1 MFHPMAL
8 RVSLGGKWAAAARA
22 RLTWRASP
30 DRWLIRLRW
39 LALIGMLTTT
49 LVAESL
55 VPGLPSGRL
64 LTMLAVVAASNLA
77 WLVATMRAP
86 AGRTVPWQ
94 LAADVLSLGAVLW
107 LSGGL
112 DNPFAVFL
120 VFQIVLAGLLAK
132 RKTTILIT
140 LLVLTVAGALFTA
153 PPLAL
158 GSAALGPWLVR
169 ALGNTFAIVAL
180 AVVTGAFVVV
190 FVYRLEV
197 LRDEAQRSERLVA
210 LGRVVAAMCHELNT
224 PLGTILI
231 AGKDLAL
238 LASELPDG
246 AQRDELALLAAT
258 VTDQA
263 RRSSDIIG
271 LLRGHVAPGTQLQ
284 PVRLDDFVPRYVRA
298 ELDRLGFRGG
308 LALHVTP
315 GLEAAVFQAAL
326 CQILTNLIANAI
338 DAMSVRG
345 EHAHLTV
352 DVARGGE
359 PGTLLITLDDNG
371 VGVDPSL
378 SGRLGEPFQTT
389 KDPHRGTGLGLYAS
403 TLLAE
408 RMGGALALESR
419 QNWGTRVTLTL
430 REAAPGAPAA
440 APSPSTKEALA

>member
-1 MFHPMAL
+1 MAL

-49 LVAESL
+49 LVAEAL
-55 VPGLPSGRL
+55 VPGLPSGPILSL
-64 LTMLAVVAASNLA
+64 LALVAMSNLA
-77 WLVATMRAP
+77 WLLATLRVP

-94 LAADVLSLGAVLW
+94 LAVDVLSLGAVLW

-120 VFQIVLAGLLAK
+120 VFQIVLAGLLAS
-132 RKTTILIT
+132 RKTTIAIT
-140 LLVLTVAGALFTA
+140 ILVLAVAGTLFTA
-153 PPLAL
+153 PPLSLA
-158 GSAALGPWLVR
+158 SAPIGAWLVR

-180 AVVTGAFVVV
+180 AAVTGAFVVV

-246 AQRDELALLAAT
+246 AARDELALLAAT
-258 VTDQA
+258 VTEQA

-271 LLRGHVAPGTQLQ
+271 LLRGHVAPGTALETI
-284 PVRLDDFVPRYVRA
+284 RLDEFVPRYVRS
-298 ELDRLGFRGG
+298 ELDRLGFRGR
-308 LALHVTP
+308 LALHVDANV
-315 GLEAAVFQAAL
+315 EASVFQAAL
-326 CQILTNLIANAI
+326 CQILTNLVANAV

-352 DVARGGE
+352 DVVRAEGG
-359 PGTLLITLDDNG
+359 TVLVTLDDNG

-408 RMGGALALESR
+408 RMGGSLALESR
-419 QNWGTRVTLTL
+419 RGWGTRVTLTL
-430 REAAPGAPAA
+430 RESAATAN
-440 APSPSTKEALA
+440 APSPSSSSSKEALA

>member
-1 MFHPMAL
+1 MAL

-55 VPGLPSGRL
+55 VPGLPSGPIL
-64 LTMLAVVAASNLA
+64 SMLAVVAASNLG
-77 WLVATMRAP
+77 WLVATLRAP

-120 VFQIVLAGLLAK
+120 VFQIVLAGLLAS
-132 RKTTILIT
+132 RKTTIAIT
-140 LLVLTVAGALFTA
+140 LLVLVVAGALFTA

-158 GSAALGPWLVR
+158 GSAPRGPWLVR
-169 ALGNTFAIVAL
+169 ALGNTFSIVAL
-180 AVVTGAFVVV
+180 AAVTGAFVVV

-197 LRDEAQRSERLVA
+197 LRDEAQRSERLAA

-238 LASELPDG
+238 LARELPDG
-246 AQRDELALLAAT
+246 AQRDELALLADT

-263 RRSSDIIG
+263 RRASDIIG

-284 PVRLDDFVPRYVRA
+284 AVRLDEFVPRYVRG
-298 ELDRLGFRGG
+298 ELERLGYRGG
-308 LALHVTP
+308 LALHVAP
-315 GLEAAVFQAAL
+315 GLEASVFQAAL
-326 CQILTNLIANAI
+326 CQILTNLLANAV
-338 DAMSVRG
+338 DAMSARG
-345 EHAHLTV
+345 QHAHLTV
-352 DVARGGE
+352 EVARGE
-359 PGTLLITLDDNG
+359 PGTILITLDDNG

-430 REAAPGAPAA
+430 REAAEGVPAPV
-440 APSPSTKEALA
+440 APSPSAKEALA